1 MKNLENILSE
11 LEFLNTQVLE
21 KVEKLN
27 LKELSEKLDR
37 IATADFE
44 KEYFEKNKKQLEQAM
59 KDLLEKEK
67 KMNNI
72 IEDAAK
78 NLEAQKNFYINVL
91 NQLKKENEEFINELQ
106 KNKFKT
112 YFIIALASSAS
123 IVIVL
128 LMFILWGVDAG
139 FVDYLRML
147 DAIIKTFSF

>member
-1 MKNLENILSE
+1 MKNEEIEIVKE
-11 LEFLNTQVLE
+11 LVDELNFARQFLNDSNYASLKDE
-21 KVEKLN
+21 IKKLN
-27 LKELSEKLDR
+27 EKIDNFKVKLDE
-37 IATADFE
+37 TALDE
-44 KEYFEKNKKQLEQAM
+44 TKEYIEKQK
-59 KDLLEKEK
+59 
-67 KMNNI
+67 NI

-106 KNKFKT
+106 KNRFKT

-123 IVIVL
+123 VVIVIL
-128 LMFILWGVDAG
+128 LFILWGVDTG